1 MFKGL
6 DCVEVYIDDIAAF
19 SNDLPSHMIAVSKIL
34 SILNRHNFFVKA
46 IKCKWADQIVPW
58 LGHMKH
64 LDGFRPNPEKVRPI
78 LEIKF
83 PETVTQM
90 RLFIGSVNFYHD
102 FYRLRSTL
110 MAPLT
115 ALTGKNNS
123 ACGKI
128 KRTPQLVCA
137 FNKVKNKMAEE
148 VLLSFPDPK
157 KIFDVYTDASKEQL
171 GAVIAQEG
179 KVIAFYSRKL
189 TPTQKD

>member
-1 MFKGL
+1 MTRLFKRM

-58 LGHMKH
+58 LGHMMH

-90 RLFIGSVNFYHD
+90 RLFIGSVNYYCD
-102 FYRLRSTL
+102 FYRLCSHL

-123 ACGKI
+123 ARGKI
-128 KRTPQLVCA
+128 TRTPQLICA
-137 FNKVKNKMAEE
+137 FNKVKNKVAEQ
-148 VLLSFPDPK
+148 VLLTFPDPNK
-157 KIFDVYTDASKEQL
+157 VFNVYTDDSDEQL
-171 GAVIAQEG
+171 GAVIAQED
-179 KVIAFYSRKL
+179 KVIAFYS
-189 TPTQKD
+189 